1 MAKCLIVEDDF
12 LWATIIQDTIL
23 TAIKERNIKIDLS
36 FDLVDASGKAL
47 LLVDSNHYDLIIT
60 DLYLAKMDGF
70 EMIRKIRDKK
80 TISDLPIIVIT
91 AVTDI
96 DIKYEAVRKGAT
108 DGFAKPLRGEELQR
122 FLNVVFNLLAGR

>member
-1 MAKCLIVEDDF
+1 MEDDF

>member
-12 LWATIIQDTIL
+12 LWVTILQDTL
-23 TAIKERNIKIDLS
+23 LGAIKEKNMGLELS
-36 FDLVDASGKAL
+36 FDVADSSGRAL
-47 LLVDSNHYDLIIT
+47 LLVEATHYDLIIT

-70 EMIRKIRDKK
+70 EMIRQIRK
-80 TISDLPIIVIT
+80 TKSISELPIIVIT

-96 DIKYEAVRKGAT
+96 DIKYEAIRKGAT

-122 FLNVVFNLLAGR
+122 FLDVVFNLLAGR